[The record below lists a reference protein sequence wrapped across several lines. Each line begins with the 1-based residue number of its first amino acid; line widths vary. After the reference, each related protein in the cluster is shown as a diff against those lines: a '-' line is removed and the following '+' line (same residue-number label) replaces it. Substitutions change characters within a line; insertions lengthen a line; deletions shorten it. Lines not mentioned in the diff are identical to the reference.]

1 MIIGTYH
8 LPWQIIGIDHHKT
21 NLGTFETCAVRSY
34 WVVDLESGFRWNTT
48 NIVTYFARVCSRN
61 LVLSDDVD
69 SSITQKKNKSKKSDL
84 LFHLD
89 LTFFKYLY
97 IVSFFAGKSKLV
109 AFYYF
114 LLQ

>member
-48 NIVTYFARVCSRN
+48 NIVTYFARVCSRT
-61 LVLSDDVD
+61 LSLSDYV
-69 SSITQKKNKSKKSDL
+69 IVIILTKIKKTKKSDFIL
-84 LFHLD
+84 CFY
-89 LTFFKYLY
+89 LTFWCFDIY
-97 IVSFFAGKSKLV
+97 S
-109 AFYYF
+109 
-114 LLQ
+114 